1 MGPGEGDFVV
11 SGKESGPSITTQR
24 TGEKLCGSCIF
35 PVSPGL
41 FLQRFLFLS
50 HVPDSSVGA
59 LWVRDRKLGQPLASQ
74 DTVSPWQPLALWR
87 IGLVPASGCL
97 APFLCSQIPPCFRV
111 PLLLPYLGRVV
122 WFLAPL

>member
-11 SGKESGPSITTQR
+11 SGKESGPSFATQR

-35 PVSPGL
+35 PVPPGL

-59 LWVRDRKLGQPLASQ
+59 LWVRGRKLGQPLASE
-74 DTVSPWQPLALWR
+74 DTVSPWQPLPLWG
-87 IGLVPASGCL
+87 IGLVPASWVSG
-97 APFLCSQIPPCFRV
+97 PFSLQSDPSLFPP
-111 PLLLPYLGRVV
+111 PTSSLGQGF
-122 WFLAPL
+122 WFLGPL